1 MQWTIKRGVTTFAV
15 ASAFAVLS
23 ASAIGQSPESKP
35 AAQPTQPAS
44 AKLVHAMNSIAQLNA
59 MDKTQFVQVLGGVYE
74 HSPWVAERV
83 ATQRP
88 FASVEALRAAMRQTV
103 SNAVDTAGID
113 LQLKLVRAHP
123 ELAGKAAV
131 RGELTAESTR
141 EQSGA
146 GLNQCTPEEF
156 ARLQALNAQYNEKFG
171 FPFILAVRG
180 YDRHGIIDNF
190 SKRVENDRDTE
201 LRTSLEQIHRIAG
214 FRLNDLISG

>member
-1 MQWTIKRGVTTFAV
+1 MSQTTYN
-15 ASAFAVLS
+15 LS
-23 ASAIGQSPESKP
+23 
-35 AAQPTQPAS
+35 
-44 AKLVHAMNSIAQLNA
+44 QLNS
-59 MDKTQFVQVLGGVYE
+59 MDAAQFVQVLGGIYE
-74 HSPWVAERV
+74 HSPWVAEQA

-88 FASVEALRAAMRQTV
+88 FASAEALATAMR
-103 SNAVDTAGID
+103 NAVDTAGIEP
-113 LQLKLVRAHP
+113 QLNLVRAHP

-146 GLNQCTPEEF
+146 GLNLCTPEEF
-156 ARLQALNAQYNEKFG
+156 ARLQALNTQYNEKFG

-201 LRTSLEQIHRIAG
+201 LRASLEQIHRIAG
-214 FRLNDLISG
+214 FRLADLIAAN

>member
-1 MQWTIKRGVTTFAV
+1 MTRSLLPIANFVAV
-15 ASAFAVLS
+15 AALLGPCAALHA
-23 ASAIGQSPESKP
+23 ASPT
-35 AAQPTQPAS
+35 AQPSSLATTKMSQTTYA
-44 AKLVHAMNSIAQLNA
+44 LQTLNTMSDA
-59 MDKTQFVQVLGGVYE
+59 QFVSALGGIYE
-74 HSPWVAERV
+74 HSPWVAEQ
-83 ATQRP
+83 AAKQRP
-88 FASVEALRAAMRQTV
+88 FASLDALAAAMRK
-103 SNAVDTAGID
+103 AVDTAGEDAQI
-113 LQLKLVRAHP
+113 KLVRAHP

-156 ARLQALNAQYNEKFG
+156 ARLQALNTQYNEKFG

-190 SKRVENDRDTE
+190 SQRVENDRDTE

-214 FRLNDLISG
+214 FRLHDLISG

>member
-1 MQWTIKRGVTTFAV
+1 MSQTTYN
-15 ASAFAVLS
+15 LS
-23 ASAIGQSPESKP
+23 
-35 AAQPTQPAS
+35 
-44 AKLVHAMNSIAQLNA
+44 QLNS
-59 MDKTQFVQVLGGVYE
+59 MDAAQFVQVLGGIYE
-74 HSPWVAERV
+74 HSPLVAEQA

-88 FASVEALRAAMRQTV
+88 FASAEALATAMR
-103 SNAVDTAGID
+103 NAVDTAGIEP
-113 LQLKLVRAHP
+113 QLNLVRAHP

-146 GLNQCTPEEF
+146 GLNLCTPEEF
-156 ARLQALNAQYNEKFG
+156 ARLQALNTQYNEKFG

-214 FRLNDLISG
+214 FRLADLISAN

>member
-1 MQWTIKRGVTTFAV
+1 MSQTTYT
-15 ASAFAVLS
+15 LS
-23 ASAIGQSPESKP
+23 
-35 AAQPTQPAS
+35 
-44 AKLVHAMNSIAQLNA
+44 QLNG
-59 MDKTQFVQVLGGVYE
+59 MDASQFVQVLGGVYE
-74 HSPWVAERV
+74 HSPWVAEQA

-88 FASVEALRAAMRQTV
+88 FASAEALAAAMR
-103 SNAVDTAGID
+103 TAGIEP
-113 LQLKLVRAHP
+113 QLKLVRAHP

-146 GLNQCTPEEF
+146 GLNQCSPEEF

-190 SKRVENDRDTE
+190 SERVENDRDTE
-201 LRTSLEQIHRIAG
+201 LRASLEQIHRIAG
-214 FRLNDLISG
+214 FRLADLIAAN

>member
-1 MQWTIKRGVTTFAV
+1 MSQTTYT
-15 ASAFAVLS
+15 LS
-23 ASAIGQSPESKP
+23 
-35 AAQPTQPAS
+35 
-44 AKLVHAMNSIAQLNA
+44 QLNGIDA
-59 MDKTQFVQVLGGVYE
+59 AQFVQTLGGIYE
-74 HSPWVAERV
+74 HSPWVAEQ
-83 ATQRP
+83 AAMQRP
-88 FASVEALRAAMRQTV
+88 FASADALTAAMR
-103 SNAVDTAGID
+103 NAVDTAGID
-113 LQLKLVRAHP
+113 LQLKLVRANP

-180 YDRHGIIDNF
+180 YYRHGIIDNF

>member
-1 MQWTIKRGVTTFAV
+1 MSQTTYT
-15 ASAFAVLS
+15 LS
-23 ASAIGQSPESKP
+23 
-35 AAQPTQPAS
+35 
-44 AKLVHAMNSIAQLNA
+44 QLNG
-59 MDKTQFVQVLGGVYE
+59 MDAPQFVQVLGGIYE
-74 HSPWVAERV
+74 HSPWVAEQA

-88 FASVEALRAAMRQTV
+88 FAAAEALAAAMRT
-103 SNAVDTAGID
+103 ALDTAG
-113 LQLKLVRAHP
+113 LEPQLKLVCAHP

-156 ARLQALNAQYNEKFG
+156 ARLQALNAQYNETFG

-180 YDRHGIIDNF
+180 YDRHGIIENF

-214 FRLNDLISG
+214 FRLTDLVSAN

>member
-1 MQWTIKRGVTTFAV
+1 MSQTTYN
-15 ASAFAVLS
+15 LS
-23 ASAIGQSPESKP
+23 
-35 AAQPTQPAS
+35 
-44 AKLVHAMNSIAQLNA
+44 QLNS
-59 MDKTQFVQVLGGVYE
+59 MDAAQFVQVLGGIYE
-74 HSPWVAERV
+74 HSPWVAEQA

-88 FASVEALRAAMRQTV
+88 FASAEALATAMR
-103 SNAVDTAGID
+103 NAVDTAGIEP
-113 LQLKLVRAHP
+113 QLKLVRAHP

-146 GLNQCTPEEF
+146 GLNLCTPEEF
-156 ARLQALNAQYNEKFG
+156 ARLQALNTQYNEKFG

-180 YDRHGIIDNF
+180 YDRHGIIENF

-214 FRLNDLISG
+214 FRLTDLIAAN

>member
-1 MQWTIKRGVTTFAV
+1 MSQTTYT
-15 ASAFAVLS
+15 LS
-23 ASAIGQSPESKP
+23 
-35 AAQPTQPAS
+35 
-44 AKLVHAMNSIAQLNA
+44 QLNG
-59 MDKTQFVQVLGGVYE
+59 MDASQFVQVLGGVYE
-74 HSPWVAERV
+74 HSPWVAEQA

-88 FASVEALRAAMRQTV
+88 FGSAEALAAAMR
-103 SNAVDTAGID
+103 NAVDTAGIEP
-113 LQLKLVRAHP
+113 QLKLVRAHP

-201 LRTSLEQIHRIAG
+201 LRASLEQIHRIAG
-214 FRLNDLISG
+214 FRLADLISAN

>member
-1 MQWTIKRGVTTFAV
+1 MSQTTYT
-15 ASAFAVLS
+15 LS
-23 ASAIGQSPESKP
+23 
-35 AAQPTQPAS
+35 
-44 AKLVHAMNSIAQLNA
+44 QLNG
-59 MDKTQFVQVLGGVYE
+59 MDAPQFVQVLGGIYE
-74 HSPWVAERV
+74 HSPWVAEQA

-88 FASVEALRAAMRQTV
+88 FASAEALATAMR
-103 SNAVDTAGID
+103 NAVDTAGIEP
-113 LQLKLVRAHP
+113 QLKLVRAHP

-146 GLNQCTPEEF
+146 GLNLCTPEEF

-180 YDRHGIIDNF
+180 YDRYGIIENF

-214 FRLNDLISG
+214 FRLTDLIAAN